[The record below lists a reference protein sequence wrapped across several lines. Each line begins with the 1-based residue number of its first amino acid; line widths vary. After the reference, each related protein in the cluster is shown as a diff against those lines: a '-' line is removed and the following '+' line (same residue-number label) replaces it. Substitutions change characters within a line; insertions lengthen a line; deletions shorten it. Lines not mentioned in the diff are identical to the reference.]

1 MSHAGCP
8 LHPPVHECPSAALRA
23 EVEHVLAAL
32 GPTLEA
38 AAAKGARPGHAL
50 VVLTD
55 VRNSGWFYPPGAS
68 ALSAEDLALPPDHPV
83 TLVRSMREML
93 PRLLGACPRCAG
105 VLLATPRAYL
115 PVYFRL
121 GPHADAFTGRV
132 AFPAELVA
140 LARRARVAGRL
151 H

>member
-1 MSHAGCP
+1 MTGVGCP

-23 EVEHVLAAL
+23 EVEHVLAGL
-32 GPTLEA
+32 GPTLA
-38 AAAKGARPGHAL
+38 AAAAEGARPGCAL

-68 ALSAEDLALPPDHPV
+68 ALSAADLAREPDHPV
-83 TLVRSMREML
+83 TLVRSLREVL
-93 PRLLGACPRCAG
+93 PRLLAACPRCAG
-105 VLLATPRAYL
+105 VLLSTPREYL

-121 GPHADAFTGRV
+121 GPQAEAFTGRV
-132 AFPAELVA
+132 AFPVELVA
-140 LARRARVAGRL
+140 LARRTPRRL